1 MTRRVQ
7 DWISGYVDA
16 LLRERSAGAIA
27 REARSEDEALLVK
40 AARRLKYQAVKDELE
55 PRPEFA
61 ASLEQALR
69 KELAKA
75 SPRVRAVAFW
85 RLSWARTLGGVAAAA
100 AIIMVVVWSSTGTII
115 PTAPMEAP
123 AAPRSIERT
132 AVVQGDE
139 GKRAGAPAGAA
150 PAPRAPAPQPSP
162 GIAAPSLTPRTLE
175 QAVAD
180 AQTIL
185 IGRLEEISSAPL
197 GDGAKSSPIPP
208 DFRVVVSV
216 ERYLKGQ
223 NSGNQLALR
232 ASPALGLS
240 KGARLLIMARDLK
253 GDGIL
258 DVLDYPQSGYG
269 KTSEPQP
276 AQGAYATKEQ
286 ESEGRALQD
295 ELIRRVEVLVRGGP

>member
-1 MTRRVQ
+1 MTHRVQ
-7 DWISGYVDA
+7 DWINTYINS
-16 LLRERSAGAIA
+16 LLGERKASAIA
-27 REARSEDEALLVK
+27 GEAKSDDEALLAK
-40 AARRLKYQAVKDELE
+40 AARRLKYQSREDQLQ

-69 KELAKA
+69 KDLAKA

-85 RLSWARTLGGVAAAA
+85 RRSWARPLGGVAAAA
-100 AIIMVVVWSSTGTII
+100 AIIMVVVWSSTGTIV

-132 AVVQGDE
+132 APLQGPE
-139 GKRAGAPAGAA
+139 GKTAGAPSGAA

-162 GIAAPSLTPRTLE
+162 GIAAPLPAPRTLE
-175 QAVAD
+175 QAVAE

-185 IGRLEEISSAPL
+185 IGRVEEISSAPL

-208 DFRVVVSV
+208 ELRVIVSV

-223 NSGNQLALR
+223 DSGNQLALR
-232 ASPALGLS
+232 ASPAFGLS

-253 GDGIL
+253 GDGVL

-269 KTSEPQP
+269 KTPEAQP

-286 ESEGRALQD
+286 ESEGRALPD
-295 ELIRRVEVLVRGGP
+295 ELVRRVEVLVRGGP